1 MKAHQEQA
9 SLLRAVANP
18 TRWQIL
24 RLLRFGGAYV
34 CHLTFA
40 LGKRQPY
47 ISQHL
52 AVLRRTGLVVDERHG
67 LNVFYRLSDERIGE
81 LLDSMAALMPDETNG
96 ARLRAFQGPLVACP
110 CPKCAEE
117 LGIIDEA
124 QACRAPEYV
133 ELIERG

>member
-18 TRWQIL
+18 TRLQIL
-24 RLLRFGGAYV
+24 RLLRSGGAYV

-52 AVLRRTGLVVDERHG
+52 AVLRRAGLVVDERHG
-67 LNVFYRLSDERIGE
+67 LNVFYRLSEERIGE
-81 LLDSMAALMPDETNG
+81 LLDSLAALMPDETNG
-96 ARLRAFQGPLVACP
+96 ARLSACQGPLVGCP
-110 CPKCAEE
+110 CPSCTAE

-124 QACRAPEYV
+124 QACRRPEFA
-133 ELIERG
+133 ELLT